1 MNGTVTVDP
10 RLGAVV
16 PAAAVRTVAAADQ
29 VRLHPDLP
37 SEVAAAFVRELGAV
51 PSDAPRAGG
60 TVVEL
65 VPAATN
71 STTVPGAALLEA
83 VRVMDRLRSP
93 GGCPWD
99 AAQTPASL
107 LRYLVEETYE
117 LYDAIADGDREAI
130 REELGDVLLQVLFH
144 ARIATEDPGDPFGID
159 DVADELVAKLV
170 SRHPHVFGADEVITA
185 AEMTPGEQQVRWEEL
200 KAVEKRRASALAG
213 VARSQPAAALVAK
226 YLSRARRAGVPD
238 DLLGAASDD
247 PLYRGIAG
255 SAEPDPEGALRAAAG
270 ELAQRVRA
278 AEDAARAA
286 GEDPAALDVEAWRR
300 HWPGVNRTYDH
311 FP

>member
-1 MNGTVTVDP
+1 VTETVAVDP
-10 RLGAVV
+10 RLGAVL
-16 PAAAVRTVAAADQ
+16 PAVAVRAVAAADQ

-37 SEVAAAFVRELGAV
+37 PEVAAAFVRDLGAV
-51 PSDAPRAGG
+51 PSDAPRADG

-65 VPAATN
+65 VPAAT
-71 STTVPGAALLEA
+71 TPGAALLEA

-117 LYDAIADGDREAI
+117 LYDAIADDDREAI

-144 ARIATEDPGDPFGID
+144 ARIATEDPEDPFGID
-159 DVADELVAKLV
+159 EVADVLVTKLV
-170 SRHPHVFGADEVITA
+170 GRHPHVFGDGFGDGEVITGP
-185 AEMTPGEQQVRWEEL
+185 EMTPGEQQVRWEEL
-200 KAVEKRRASALAG
+200 KAVEKRRASALEG

-238 DLLGAASDD
+238 DLLAAASDD
-247 PLYRGIAG
+247 PLYAGIAG

-286 GEDPAALDVEAWRR
+286 GEDPAALDADTWRR
-300 HWPGVNRTYDH
+300 RWPRVNRT
-311 FP
+311 

>member
-1 MNGTVTVDP
+1 VTVTVTGTVTVDP
-10 RLGAVV
+10 RLGAVL
-16 PAAAVRTVAAADQ
+16 PAAAVLTVAAADQ

-37 SEVAAAFVRELGAV
+37 PDVAAAFVRDLGAV
-51 PSDAPRAGG
+51 PSDAPRVAG

-65 VPAATN
+65 VPAP
-71 STTVPGAALLEA
+71 SVPGASLLDA

-144 ARIATEDPGDPFGID
+144 ARIATEDAADPFGID
-159 DVADELVAKLV
+159 EVADELVAKLV
-170 SRHPHVFGADEVITA
+170 GRHPHVFGDGEVITGP
-185 AEMTPGEQQVRWEEL
+185 EMTPGEQQVRWEEL
-200 KAVEKRRASALAG
+200 KAVEKRRASALEG

-238 DLLGAASDD
+238 DLLVAASDD
-247 PLYRGIAG
+247 PLYAGIAG

-270 ELAQRVRA
+270 ELARRVRA

-286 GEDPAALDVEAWRR
+286 GEDPAALDADAWRR
-300 HWPGVNRTYDH
+300 RWSAADRT
-311 FP
+311 

>member
-1 MNGTVTVDP
+1 VTGTVTVDP

-16 PAAAVRTVAAADQ
+16 PAAAVRTVVAADQ

-37 SEVAAAFVRELGAV
+37 PDVAAAFVRDLGAV
-51 PSDAPRAGG
+51 PSDAPRVDG

-65 VPAATN
+65 VPAPTG
-71 STTVPGAALLEA
+71 STGVPGAALLEA

-117 LYDAIADGDREAI
+117 LYDAIADDDREAI

-159 DVADELVAKLV
+159 EVADELVAKLV
-170 SRHPHVFGADEVITA
+170 GRHPHVFGDGEVITGA
-185 AEMTPGEQQVRWEEL
+185 AEQQVRWEEL
-200 KAVEKRRASALAG
+200 KAVEKRRASALEG

-238 DLLGAASDD
+238 DLLAAASDD
-247 PLYRGIAG
+247 TLYAGIAG

-270 ELAQRVRA
+270 ELARRVRA
-278 AEDAARAA
+278 VEDAARAA
-286 GEDPAALDVEAWRR
+286 GEDPAELDADAWRR
-300 HWPGVNRTYDH
+300 HWPDDNRT
-311 FP
+311 